1 MTPEAAESVLTLFV
15 DSIMQVARL
24 QGEGRMPKA

>member
-1 MTPEAAESVLTLFV
+1 MTPEAAQSVLTLFV

-24 QGEGRMPKA
+24 QGAQSES